1 MSDDRGT
8 VRDATIFAAASGTGR
23 VAITVVRISGPDSG
37 GILDSLCRRRPAAR
51 VATVRILQNR
61 AGEALDRALVL
72 WLPAPGSY
80 TGEDSAEL
88 HLHGGRA
95 VLAAVAE
102 ALVEAGARPAE
113 AGEFSRRAF
122 LNGRLDLLQAEAIA
136 DLVDAETDGQRRQ
149 ALRQMEGALGA
160 VYRDWTDRLIRL
172 LAAQEALIDFPDE
185 GLPAEAEAAM
195 AAEVASLRGEI
206 VAHLDD
212 CRRGERLREG
222 LVFAITGA
230 PNAGKSTLMNAL
242 ARREVAI
249 VAPSP
254 GTTRDVLEVR
264 LDIGGVP
271 VTLLDTAGLRETSDP
286 IEAEGVRR
294 ARARAAQAD
303 LIIELVDATAPGR
316 EATVGDGVLRIATKI
331 DLARRPEGIE
341 FGVAA
346 PSDVGMDG
354 LRDRLTEAAHRL
366 TDRAGPP
373 PLTRARHR
381 AALGEAAERLA
392 AAIAAPLPELRGEDL
407 RLALRA
413 IGRVTGQVGVEDV
426 LDSVF
431 RQFCIGK

>member
-1 MSDDRGT
+1 
-8 VRDATIFAAASGTGR
+8 
-23 VAITVVRISGPDSG
+23 
-37 GILDSLCRRRPAAR
+37 
-51 VATVRILQNR
+51 
-61 AGEALDRALVL
+61 
-72 WLPAPGSY
+72 
-80 TGEDSAEL
+80 
-88 HLHGGRA
+88 
-95 VLAAVAE
+95 
-102 ALVEAGARPAE
+102 VEIGARPAE
-113 AGEFSRRAF
+113 PGEFTRRAF

-136 DLVDAETDGQRRQ
+136 DLVDAETDAQRRQ

-160 VYRDWTDRLIRL
+160 LYRDWTVRLTRL

-185 GLPAEAEAAM
+185 ALPPEADKEMVVGL
-195 AAEVASLRGEI
+195 VSLRRAI
-206 VAHLDD
+206 VTHLDD

-222 LVFAITGA
+222 LVFAITGP
-230 PNAGKSTLMNAL
+230 PNVGKSTLLNAL

-303 LIIELVDATAPGR
+303 LVIELVDATSPTQTPALG
-316 EATVGDGVLRIATKI
+316 VGVLRVATKI
-331 DLARRPEGIE
+331 DLAPM
-341 FGVAA
+341 
-346 PSDVGMDG
+346 PSGMNE
-354 LRDRLTEAAHRL
+354 LRDHLAKAARGL
-366 TDRAGPP
+366 TDRSGPP

-381 AALGEAAERLA
+381 AALIEAAERLA
-392 AAIAAPLPELRGEDL
+392 TAIDAPLPELRGEDL

-413 IGRVTGQVGVEDV
+413 IGRVTGQVGVEDI

>member
-1 MSDDRGT
+1 MSHGT
-8 VRDATIFAAASGTGR
+8 PAVDGATIFAVASGAGR
-23 VAITVVRISGPDSG
+23 SAITVLRISGPGSA
-37 GILDSLCRRRPAAR
+37 GILDCLCRRRPAPR
-51 VATVRILQNR
+51 VAGLRTLRNR
-61 AGEALDRALVL
+61 AGDILDRALVL
-72 WLPAPGSY
+72 WFPAPGSY

-102 ALVEAGARPAE
+102 ALVEIGARPAE
-113 AGEFSRRAF
+113 PGAFTRRAF

-136 DLVDAETDGQRRQ
+136 DLVDAETDAQRRQ

-160 VYRDWTDRLIRL
+160 LYRDWTVRLTRL

-185 GLPAEAEAAM
+185 ALPPEADQVM
-195 AAEVASLRGEI
+195 AAGLVLLRKAI
-206 VAHLDD
+206 VTHLDD
-212 CRRGERLREG
+212 CRRGERLRDG
-222 LVFAITGA
+222 LVFAITGP
-230 PNAGKSTLMNAL
+230 PNVGKSTLLNAL
-242 ARREVAI
+242 VRREVAI

-303 LIIELVDATAPGR
+303 LVIELVDATSPAQTSALG
-316 EATVGDGVLRIATKI
+316 VGVLRVATKI
-331 DLARRPEGIE
+331 DLAPIPSGIE
-341 FGVAA
+341 IGVAA
-346 PSDVGMDG
+346 PGGVGMEG
-354 LRDRLTEAAHRL
+354 LRDHLAKAARGL
-366 TDRAGPP
+366 TDRSGPP

-381 AALGEAAERLA
+381 AALIEAAERLA
-392 AAIAAPLPELRGEDL
+392 TAIDAPLPELRGEDL

-413 IGRVTGQVGVEDV
+413 IGRVTGQVGVEDI